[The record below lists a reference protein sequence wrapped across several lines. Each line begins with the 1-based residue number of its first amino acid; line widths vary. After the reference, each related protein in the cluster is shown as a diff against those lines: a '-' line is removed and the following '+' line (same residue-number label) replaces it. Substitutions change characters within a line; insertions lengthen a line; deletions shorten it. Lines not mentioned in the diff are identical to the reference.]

1 MKKLVSLL
9 FHRAVV
15 MGIFLLIQIAVLVVM
30 LLRFNEFFLPFYG
43 VCVALSVVAV
53 FWIVN
58 RSSEP
63 AYKIA
68 WIVPILTFPIFGGL
82 FYLLFGGNK
91 LSKRT
96 RRKMEGMDR
105 KMVEVLGPDFKAES
119 LIHFGEDA
127 VHQARY
133 LEHMAHC
140 PVYGGTQTEYF
151 PLGEDCFARMVEE
164 LKKAERYIFL

>member
-1 MKKLVSLL
+1 M
-9 FHRAVV
+9 
-15 MGIFLLIQIAVLVVM
+15 
-30 LLRFNEFFLPFYG
+30 
-43 VCVALSVVAV
+43 ALSIVAV

-68 WIVPILTFPIFGGL
+68 WIVPILIFPIFGGL
-82 FYLLFGGNK
+82 FYLLFGGNR

-105 KMVEVLGPDFKAES
+105 KMAEVLGPDKKADS
-119 LIHFGEDA
+119 LITFGEDA

-133 LEHMAHC
+133 LERMAHC
-140 PVYGGTQTEYF
+140 PV
-151 PLGEDCFARMVEE
+151 
-164 LKKAERYIFL
+164 